1 MQKLMLG
8 VLALMALGTFACAR
22 YSTAVVSTGGKAYVT
37 GAGFLNQTMYLCDAS
52 SGKPVC
58 KQLEEQ

>member
-1 MQKLMLG
+1 
-8 VLALMALGTFACAR
+8 VLAIGSFACSR

-37 GAGFLNQTMYLCDAS
+37 GAGFLNQNMYLCDAS
-52 SGKPVC
+52 GGKPVC